1 MPPSLRKVIAAPQ
14 MADGARIQAPRKAR
28 HQQPVLFRTHQ
39 IDMTFRRS
47 LAAPPLPGHALRMA
61 TSPSSSRG
69 PSLKTVPEG
78 DTRER
83 MVCPDC
89 GFIAYENPKVVVGSV
104 VVSGDRFLLC
114 RRAIEPRRGYWTLPA
129 GYLEVNESTMSGA
142 AREALEEA
150 GAEIAIEGLLAVYDI
165 PRISQVQVIYRARL
179 AEPSVE
185 AGPESLEVRL
195 FAWEEIPWDDLAF
208 PSVRWSLHHFRDWQ
222 RTGDERARSAPEGG
236 ERLHP

>member
-1 MPPSLRKVIAAPQ
+1 
-14 MADGARIQAPRKAR
+14 
-28 HQQPVLFRTHQ
+28 
-39 IDMTFRRS
+39 
-47 LAAPPLPGHALRMA
+47 MA